1 MAGLFAEAL
10 GLPQK
15 VVIRDECSRRGGLTA
30 PVNNS

>member
-15 VVIRDECSRRGGLTA
+15 VVIRDECSRGGGGFQL
-30 PVNNS
+30 P